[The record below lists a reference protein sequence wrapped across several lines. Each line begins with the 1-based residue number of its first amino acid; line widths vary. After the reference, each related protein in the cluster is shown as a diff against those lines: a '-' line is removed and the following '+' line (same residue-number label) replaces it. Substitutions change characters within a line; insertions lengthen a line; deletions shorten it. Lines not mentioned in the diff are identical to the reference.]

1 MNELLGS
8 HEAQLQR
15 VSSRLDEMDTRL
27 AAIAKSVE
35 ENTAS
40 SEPAAPLL
48 GEFATRGVLSTLKGI
63 EKKVDKLVAQAKAEE
78 KLQEKNLAHKCQ
90 APSSVLE
97 ALLQDVASK
106 VDVIFDRLPEE
117 GEAEIRGGDLRVWRR
132 MASPLRRTWRAL
144 ESVERAVRSAEDTNV
159 QLKKGHDHLLRV
171 ANHTLRYAAQGSECC
186 RKLRE
191 ETHNASVRSTNSCI
205 AAVSAGTETSLRNMR
220 DLFANASQE
229 IEHLEDLILDN
240 IAYNASCPNES
251 PSLVVDAEEQD
262 FSDSSNLLDYEDV
275 STQSSVP
282 LTSQS
287 STGRGK
293 RFQWLCS
300 DVNGPS
306 GVTSLLGDLEEE
318 EAAAPVVSE
327 WDGGGQRE
335 RLFCDQQ
342 TAGGGWTVVQRRGN
356 FDGRLENFTRRWTDY
371 KRGFGDLNAEFWAGN
386 DFLHLVTSG
395 DRPVKLRIELK
406 DFEGNK
412 TFAEYSLFRVGSE
425 KTNYRLTLAGYSG
438 NASDS
443 FSSHNG
449 TPFSTIDRTNDKA
462 PDCCPCAKTYSSGW
476 WFHSCFEANL
486 NGEYFLDPE
495 GATDF
500 QGIIWEKWR
509 DDYSLAGTEMKI
521 PIVCTVKLFQ
531 QFKVFERVQDKM
543 RWLLVVGLVS
553 IACCGSNAQDIKE
566 PCDSMDGLKAWRL
579 AVPFNQSLVCESDVM
594 GKFTEQICA
603 AMNGD
608 GGSITLDKFL
618 AEWLNKKYATTKL
631 VASAVDYEKPE
642 NRINGFLVANPKED
656 NSHFLILL
664 GDDLDEAK
672 VFSFDSAFIPVCK
685 TLEHVAVLSTG
696 QLREGIMHSLMR
708 DDAEV
713 MQLLMVSTAY
723 VYTIKLYWIIEN
735 KYILATFACGS
746 VVISMIAI
754 AILMFCCILLCLK
767 SKKANPKVFVKGV
780 LSSTFGKKVS
790 VWLFEAVGDTLY
802 CDKKK
807 MRLLLL
813 ILSLA
818 WISYG
823 AETRLFQFKEK
834 CRSIAQ
840 AKAWRFRVPKTLFDS
855 SLLDTALP
863 DLNTDIFPKL
873 LNLQD
878 WTPVDRPPL
887 VKWFVYQF
895 EALKKK
901 AKLDTTEN
909 ESLELVPMIN
919 GFMIDSPEVL
929 STSVVLWEE
938 SEVKAALLKDIKF
951 ASLCEIILLL
961 SGGQDAMIEPLE
973 DAIAEQI
980 VLRVQLLPS
989 YKISLPEIRLNENSH
1004 GFGTNKGNNWTFSR

>member
-1 MNELLGS
+1 MSIATLMGHIDSNVKHLQERAHVWDTFQLHVSAWNEQIKALDRKVDFISRGQERFEQFDTKMNELLGS

-78 KLQEKNLAHKCQ
+78 KLLEKNSAHKCQ
-90 APSSVLE
+90 APSVLE

-282 LTSQS
+282 LTSQP

-306 GVTSLLGDLEEE
+306 GVTSLLGDREEE
-318 EAAAPVVSE
+318 EATAPVVSE

-356 FDGRLENFTRRWTDY
+356 FNGRLENFTRRWTDY

-462 PDCCPCAKTYSSGW
+462 PECCPCAKTYSSGW

-521 PIVCTVKLFQ
+521 RPLDFH
-531 QFKVFERVQDKM
+531 
-543 RWLLVVGLVS
+543 
-553 IACCGSNAQDIKE
+553 GS
-566 PCDSMDGLKAWRL
+566 
-579 AVPFNQSLVCESDVM
+579 
-594 GKFTEQICA
+594 
-603 AMNGD
+603 
-608 GGSITLDKFL
+608 
-618 AEWLNKKYATTKL
+618 
-631 VASAVDYEKPE
+631 
-642 NRINGFLVANPKED
+642 
-656 NSHFLILL
+656 
-664 GDDLDEAK
+664 
-672 VFSFDSAFIPVCK
+672 
-685 TLEHVAVLSTG
+685 
-696 QLREGIMHSLMR
+696 
-708 DDAEV
+708 
-713 MQLLMVSTAY
+713 
-723 VYTIKLYWIIEN
+723 
-735 KYILATFACGS
+735 
-746 VVISMIAI
+746 
-754 AILMFCCILLCLK
+754 
-767 SKKANPKVFVKGV
+767 
-780 LSSTFGKKVS
+780 
-790 VWLFEAVGDTLY
+790 
-802 CDKKK
+802 
-807 MRLLLL
+807 
-813 ILSLA
+813 
-818 WISYG
+818 
-823 AETRLFQFKEK
+823 
-834 CRSIAQ
+834 
-840 AKAWRFRVPKTLFDS
+840 
-855 SLLDTALP
+855 
-863 DLNTDIFPKL
+863 
-873 LNLQD
+873 
-878 WTPVDRPPL
+878 
-887 VKWFVYQF
+887 
-895 EALKKK
+895 
-901 AKLDTTEN
+901 
-909 ESLELVPMIN
+909 
-919 GFMIDSPEVL
+919 
-929 STSVVLWEE
+929 
-938 SEVKAALLKDIKF
+938 
-951 ASLCEIILLL
+951 
-961 SGGQDAMIEPLE
+961 
-973 DAIAEQI
+973 
-980 VLRVQLLPS
+980 
-989 YKISLPEIRLNENSH
+989 
-1004 GFGTNKGNNWTFSR
+1004 